1 MIPLPAFAPVV
12 SSLCLLHACAL
23 VRPLPEGPTPVWV
36 RSHNESEVDVY
47 LMCGSI
53 DAQHLGTIEEKG
65 SDAFEIPHERLICA
79 MGLNFFLVV
88 RDARRGY
95 WVGPF
100 RPHNTDGVQLVIGKY
115 AGHSSAE
122 LMSNM
127 R

>member
-1 MIPLPAFAPVV
+1 MIPLPALAPVV

-79 MGLNFFLVV
+79 MGLTGAG
-88 RDARRGY
+88 ARGRAAHRPDPPNPAAEDDGWVKPPPRERG
-95 WVGPF
+95 PC
-100 RPHNTDGVQLVIGKY
+100 
-115 AGHSSAE
+115 AGRKWSGA
-122 LMSNM
+122 
-127 R
+127 

>member
-1 MIPLPAFAPVV
+1 MIPLPASVV

-53 DAQHLGTIEEKG
+53 DAQHLGTIQEKG

-88 RDARRGY
+88 RDARRGN
-95 WVGPF
+95 GGGRS
-100 RPHNTDGVQLVIGKY
+100 RPRRAIHAPGIPWTTPHRVPP
-115 AGHSSAE
+115 
-122 LMSNM
+122 
-127 R
+127 RTW